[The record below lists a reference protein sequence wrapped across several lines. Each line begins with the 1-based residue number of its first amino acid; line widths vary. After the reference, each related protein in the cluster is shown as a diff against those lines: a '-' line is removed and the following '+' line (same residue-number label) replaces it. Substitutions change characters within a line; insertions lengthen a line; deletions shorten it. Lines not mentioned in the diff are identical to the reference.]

1 MKNKRKAKTSKKAKT
16 TKTPKMISRPH
27 DRRSVCA
34 KVNKFIEH
42 LDDGVS
48 AILKQDTI
56 VLKMILWINYYECV
70 FNSHTDPFLHK
81 HFKELESDQD
91 YRNTFK
97 DSDELFDYHLVPM
110 VKGRIQDAMKDLI
123 NSGGV
128 AKFRKVLLEQ
138 YKFFTKE

>member
-34 KVNKFIEH
+34 KVNKFVDH
-42 LDDGVS
+42 LNDGVNT
-48 AILKQDTI
+48 ILEQDTNI
-56 VLKMILWINYYECV
+56 LKMILWINYYDCV

-81 HFKELESDQD
+81 HFKELETNQD
-91 YRNTFK
+91 YRDKYK
-97 DSDELFDYHLVPM
+97 DSDDLFDYQLVPM

-123 NSGGV
+123 NSGGA
-128 AKFRKVLLEQ
+128 AKFKKVLLEQ
-138 YKFFTKE
+138 YKLFT

>member
-34 KVNKFIEH
+34 KVNKFVEH
-42 LDDGVS
+42 LDDGVNT
-48 AILKQDTI
+48 ILKQDSI

-81 HFKELESDQD
+81 HLKELERDQD

-97 DSDELFDYHLVPM
+97 KSDDELFDYHLVPM
-110 VKGRIQDAMKDLI
+110 VKGRIRDAMKDLI

-128 AKFRKVLLEQ
+128 AKFKKVLLEQ
-138 YKFFTKE
+138 YKLFT